1 MKSGEGREVLSGGVI
16 PPPLFLTCAGDLVNC
31 QLQVTSGQLITTISE
46 AHLAFCLLT
55 PSDFAIDRSIA
66 AGCCIFCHH
75 VTKVEQLP
83 GEAR

>member
-1 MKSGEGREVLSGGVI
+1 MKSGEGREVESDGVI
-16 PPPLFLTCAGDLVNC
+16 LPTPVFDMCRGP
-31 QLQVTSGQLITTISE
+31 GQQPTPGHVITTISE

-66 AGCCIFCHH
+66 AGCRIFCHH

>member
-1 MKSGEGREVLSGGVI
+1 MKSGEGREVESGGVI
-16 PPPLFLTCAGDLVNC
+16 LPTPVFDVQGSWSTA
-31 QLQVTSGQLITTISE
+31 TSGQLTTTISE

-66 AGCCIFCHH
+66 AGCSIICHH

>member
-1 MKSGEGREVLSGGVI
+1 MKSGEGREVSSGGVI
-16 PPPLFLTCAGDLVNC
+16 LPTLTCAGELVNC
-31 QLQVTSGQLITTISE
+31 QLQVTSCQLITTISE

-66 AGCCIFCHH
+66 AGCRIISHH